1 MRRLV
6 VKKKV
11 ILPII
16 TSVLVLAIIV
26 VGFVFVSMQAI
37 CGEWKFQYIID
48 DKGNIIACC
57 EEELDTYKDAK
68 KSNMTLSVGKG
79 TITMKDDSNEWKGS
93 YRFNKSNLAGSIY
106 EIEMIEDGTIYDAL
120 AVVGSKL
127 VSDAKGEDVLNI
139 SIVYN
144 KKTYGLFFEK

>member
-68 KSNMTLSVGKG
+68 KA
-79 TITMKDDSNEWKGS
+79 I
-93 YRFNKSNLAGSIY
+93 
-106 EIEMIEDGTIYDAL
+106 
-120 AVVGSKL
+120 
-127 VSDAKGEDVLNI
+127 
-139 SIVYN
+139 
-144 KKTYGLFFEK
+144 